1 MYVSWKL
8 KKNIMYVHLSM
19 IKMQIHIFYYCICI
33 EANAVEDHYGCEV
46 LYINTVLSNIFK

>member
-8 KKNIMYVHLSM
+8 KKIIMYVHLSM

>member
-1 MYVSWKL
+1 
-8 KKNIMYVHLSM
+8 MYVHLSM
-19 IKMQIHIFYYCICI
+19 INSYFFYYCICI

>member
-1 MYVSWKL
+1 MYVSWKF
-8 KKNIMYVHLSM
+8 KKIYVCTFIYDKNANSYF
-19 IKMQIHIFYYCICI
+19 FYYCFCI